1 MNKSE
6 FILSNINER
15 QYGLIVVSKPMKTD
29 QEKYNVIDILRRSG
43 INASSGS
50 RNSETDILVDKFDTD
65 KAINILSAAGI
76 KSSMG

>member
-1 MNKSE
+1 
-6 FILSNINER
+6 
-15 QYGLIVVSKPMKTD
+15 MKTD